1 MAYEVTRCVTMT
13 PVSGAVRQKRFV
25 EMNGA
30 EIQEV
35 SVSGG
40 DAVGV
45 ASEASAAS
53 DQAVI
58 NMALLDGAK
67 ITVVSGAAVVAGV
80 RVMSDDQGRAI
91 TATGATAR
99 VLGVALSASGAAGEE
114 ITILAKPASGEFVA

>member
-1 MAYEVTRCVTMT
+1 MAYELTRCVTMT

-25 EMNGA
+25 EMNGS

-35 SVSGG
+35 SSSGG